1 MSILHT
7 VNKSPFEKPALSS
20 CLQHALP
27 GSVVLLLEDGVYGA
41 RAGSAPADQLKNAR
55 DVRVCALGPDLAA
68 RGISPDVLASGVEVL
83 DYEGFVDLAVEC
95 DKVKAW
101 L

>member
-27 GSVVLLLEDGVYGA
+27 GSVVLLLEERLW
-41 RAGSAPADQLKNAR
+41 RAGGQSPADQLENAR
-55 DVRVCALGPDLAA
+55 DVRVYALGPDLAA

>member
-7 VNKSPFEKPALSS
+7 VNKSPFEKPSLNS

-27 GSVVLLLEDGVYGA
+27 GSVVLLIEDGVYGA
-41 RAGSAPADQLKNAR
+41 RAGSAPAEQLTR
-55 DVRVCALGPDLAA
+55 VQGVRVCALGPDLAA

-95 DKVKAW
+95 DKVQAW

>member
-41 RAGSAPADQLKNAR
+41 QAGSAPADQLENAR
-55 DVRVCALGPDLAA
+55 DVRVYAWDRILRREASA
-68 RGISPDVLASGVEVL
+68 RMHWRQVLKYWTTKVL
-83 DYEGFVDLAVEC
+83 STSLWSATR
-95 DKVKAW
+95 
-101 L
+101 